1 MVVFLSIRPIADG
14 CTLGVAG
21 VTQRTASGLARS
33 RAGSTAARHRTF
45 EPFMG
50 SRIQD
55 VPVHGAGLG
64 PRGRTLCSS
73 DRALR
78 TAGRD
83 HTRVGYGHELSC
95 DGLSGPGAASLSIRR
110 DGIRYGYQD

>member
-64 PRGRTLCSS
+64 PLGSTLCSR

-78 TAGRD
+78 TAGCA
-83 HTRVGYGHELSC
+83 HTRVGFGTELSC
-95 DGLSGPGAASLSIRR
+95 DGLPGPGAASLSFRR
-110 DGIRYGYQD
+110 AGIRY